1 MAGGALQPGPR
12 VALVLPWKRNDDNR
26 WHRSG
31 PLPDRGRKFSEQGG
45 RRIEAKSEADPRRP
59 DSRPQQERRSLDR
72 TPRRDD
78 SPGPHMHG
86 NGVANVAEGGL
97 DALDFAALDDEMIR
111 FRIEQ
116 EPGPGAVRVR
126 EIRHERRLLRIVDA
140 AEEAEVAEARAAVRV
155 SRDEVVVDA
164 EPIPER
170 LAPATQHVVR
180 RIDDAFLDVHLEAA
194 PPLGH

>member
-1 MAGGALQPGPR
+1 MAGCALQPGAM
-12 VALVLPWKRNDDNR
+12 VALVRPLEPMHDNR
-26 WHRSG
+26 LHRSA
-31 PLPDRGRKFSEQGG
+31 PHPDRGRKFSEQGG
-45 RRIEAKSEADPRRP
+45 RRIEAKSEADPRSP

-86 NGVANVAEGGL
+86 NGAANVAEGGL

-111 FRIEQ
+111 FRLEQ

-140 AEEAEVAEARAAVRV
+140 AEEAEVAAARAAGRV
-155 SRDEVVVDA
+155 WREEAVGDA
-164 EPIPER
+164 QPVSQRLPTTPQPAGER
-170 LAPATQHVVR
+170 VAG
-180 RIDDAFLDVHLEAA
+180 AF
-194 PPLGH
+194 